1 MATVLMYLS
10 TPEEGGETVFPY
22 AEKKV
27 GLCAHVCV
35 CMVRGWGQRC
45 QVIGV
50 QSRGRLQLEH

>member
-1 MATVLMYLS
+1 MYLS